1 MAEFKELEVLQSV
14 HVKIIMIAMKQNSQF
29 VMMELVLNVEIMM
42 TVQHQEWKNVKIMSV
57 FHVMTIYN
65 VLKQDSQSAF
75 QELADNVEI
84 MVNVILQLKSVCR
97 LCVYQWQD
105 VPQILNVQ
113 LQDSHSVNQDN
124 V

>member
-1 MAEFKELEVLQSV
+1 MEEFKELEVLQSV

-105 VPQILNVQ
+105 VLQILNVQ